1 MHQTVAQL
9 AILGLLVLAPG
20 YLDCASTGN
29 KSMLKIIRNELYSR
43 IFNKS
48 SLRLTKDVFL

>member
-9 AILGLLVLAPG
+9 AILGLFVLAPG

-29 KSMLKIIRNELYSR
+29 KSMLKIIKHVYSDDN
-43 IFNKS
+43 NKNA
-48 SLRLTKDVFL
+48 LKLT